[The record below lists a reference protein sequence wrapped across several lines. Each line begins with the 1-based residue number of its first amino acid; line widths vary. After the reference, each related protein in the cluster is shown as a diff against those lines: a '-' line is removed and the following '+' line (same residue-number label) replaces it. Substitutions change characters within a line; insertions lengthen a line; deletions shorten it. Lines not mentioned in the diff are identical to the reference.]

1 VASKK
6 EEGVVEVF
14 KELGLYDPASSGIYV
29 VYGAPAVGKTTLV
42 ARLLEGLAR
51 DEVPAF
57 YAAAEPNLLLY
68 GQLDAIRRLLP
79 QRARCGGRE
88 LEAVRY
94 VDAPLPLLHFV
105 VEVTTACERAVMAV
119 DSITALALHEQ
130 ARYLAATG
138 RLDQLYVIRQ
148 ISAFGNALAQLAAA
162 NMVSRHVTLYLVAQE
177 RPAIGQ
183 PYYGEPAAPSFAM
196 RAQHNVAATARLTAV
211 AAKRTLK
218 VVWHRVSRYAGQTR
232 EIELEPLV

>member
-1 VASKK
+1 MASKK

-14 KELGLYDPASSGIYV
+14 KELGLYDPTSSGIYII
-29 VYGAPAVGKTTLV
+29 YGAPAVGKTTLV
-42 ARLLEGLAR
+42 ARLLEELAR
-51 DEVPAF
+51 DEVAAF
-57 YAAAEPNLLLY
+57 YIGTEPNLRLY
-68 GQLDAIRRLLP
+68 GQLEAVRRLLP
-79 QRARCGGRE
+79 RARCGGRE
-88 LEAVRY
+88 LEAVHY
-94 VDAPLPLLHFV
+94 VDAPLPLLHKI
-105 VEVTTACERAVMAV
+105 VEATSACERAAIAV

-138 RLDQLYVIRQ
+138 RTDILPIIRSMSSFANTLTQLVASNMADRRI
-148 ISAFGNALAQLAAA
+148 AL
-162 NMVSRHVTLYLVAQE
+162 YYVAQE

-218 VVWHRVSRYAGQTR
+218 VVWHRLSKYAGQAK
-232 EIELEPLV
+232 EIHVEPLV